1 MRYPLNGLLGGL
13 PKKMAT
19 LLAIEASPR
28 TASVSTEL
36 AERFIDHWQA
46 GHEDGN
52 IIRRNVSLDPVP
64 LLDEAWIEAAY
75 TAEADR
81 TPEQRARLA
90 VSDQLVDEVIAAD
103 VLVIATPMWNLNI
116 PAALKAWIDQIAR
129 LDRTFKF
136 TKTAPM
142 GLLNPSKQ
150 VVVFTTRGGSYGY
163 GSAMFDYQ
171 EPYLRAV
178 FRLLGLR
185 DIRFVHAENQALSS
199 EAARVSREAAQEWIT
214 ELPLKGRY

>member
-1 MRYPLNGLLGGL
+1 
-13 PKKMAT
+13 MAT

-28 TASVSTEL
+28 ATSVSTEL
-36 AERFIDHWQA
+36 AERFIDHWQS

-52 IIRRNVSLDPVP
+52 VIHRNVSLDPVP

-75 TAEADR
+75 TPEADR
-81 TPEQRARLA
+81 TQEHRAKLT
-90 VSDQLVDEVIAAD
+90 VSDKLVDELIAAD

-136 TKTAPM
+136 TKNAPV
-142 GLLNPSKQ
+142 GLLNPAKQ
-150 VVVFTTRGGSYGY
+150 VVIFTSRGGSYGY

-185 DIRFVHAENQALSS
+185 DIRFVHAENQAL
-199 EAARVSREAAQEWIT
+199 APDLARESREAAQEWIT
-214 ELPLKGRY
+214 ELPLKGK